1 MHMNMHACQSQYM
14 HAHVSTE
21 LYVFLCT
28 VAVIPWVIV
37 GVIAVV
43 VIIILLGIVL
53 AAVVLKKR

>member
-1 MHMNMHACQSQYM
+1 MYSYHVAVSMNMH
-14 HAHVSTE
+14 
-21 LYVFLCT
+21 VFLCT

>member
-1 MHMNMHACQSQYM
+1 MSVAIHK